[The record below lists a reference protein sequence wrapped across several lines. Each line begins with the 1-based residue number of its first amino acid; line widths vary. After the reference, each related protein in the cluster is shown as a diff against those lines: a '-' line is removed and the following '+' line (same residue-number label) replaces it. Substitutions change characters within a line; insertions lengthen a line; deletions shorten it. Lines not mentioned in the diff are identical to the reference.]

1 MGKDIRL
8 FFRDNTQWSQLLL
21 LGGLVVVYLYN
32 FTALPFDMSPIRVNF
47 LQNGLAF
54 LNMGLA
60 GFVVSAV
67 SARFVFPAVSGEGRS
82 YWIVQSSPVSLKR
95 LLWGKH
101 LLFVFPLLILSEL
114 LVILTNLLLE
124 VAPFIMALSIVTM
137 ILLVPGIV
145 SLGIGLGA
153 RYPDFKAENT
163 AKAATGFGGLVFMTL
178 SALFVAVVILLET
191 TPVYQLFSARI
202 RGTEISMSTWFF
214 MGLSFFLALTL
225 SIFVTWQP
233 MKSGHRQLEGYE

>member
-1 MGKDIRL
+1 M
-8 FFRDNTQWSQLLL
+8 
-21 LGGLVVVYLYN
+21 
-32 FTALPFDMSPIRVNF
+32 
-47 LQNGLAF
+47 
-54 LNMGLA
+54 
-60 GFVVSAV
+60 
-67 SARFVFPAVSGEGRS
+67 
-82 YWIVQSSPVSLKR
+82 KR

-101 LLFVFPLLILSEL
+101 LLFVFPLLILAEL

-124 VAPFIMALSIVTM
+124 VAPFIMALTVGTM
-137 ILLVPGIV
+137 VLLVPGIV

-163 AKAATGFGGLVFMTL
+163 AKVATGLGGVVFMTL
-178 SALFVAVVILLET
+178 SALFVAGVILLET

-225 SIFVTWQP
+225 SIFVTWRP